1 MDLVLYVSSM
11 GMWLGTALIP
21 SQPSQTIEV
30 EEISEEEVAEEI
42 MGRDTKTKREVR

>member
-1 MDLVLYVSSM
+1 MDLALFVSSM
-11 GMWLGTALIP
+11 VMWLETALIP

-42 MGRDTKTKREVR
+42 MERDNKTRKEVR